1 MTRVAIRRLV
11 PADLPAY
18 KYLRDGVLTA
28 DRAPESFH
36 IRRCT

>member
-11 PADLPAY
+11 PADLLAY
-18 KYLRDGVLTA
+18 NDLRDGVLTA
-28 DRAPESFH
+28 HPEAY

>member
-18 KYLRDGVLTA
+18 KELRDRVLTA
-28 DRAPESFH
+28 HPEAY